1 MDTITPGQHLERTIT
16 VALKDVYGITKIYP
30 VCERARTFAALTGQK
45 TLSDRHIEI
54 IKGLGYTI
62 VIEQRILP

>member
-16 VALKDVYGITKIYP
+16 VALKDVYGKQTIYP
-30 VCERARTFAALTGQK
+30 VCDMAHTFAALTGQK

-62 VIEQRILP
+62 VIEQRTLP